1 MTRQVVACLLVLAAL
16 SGCGREQPVGPV
28 AGELVVSLNSPGAT
42 DGAVLLRL
50 VGEITAVTPVG
61 NYRVESA
68 PIGSGITRIV
78 VAGTITSGPIARIA
92 VPDLAAA
99 AQYYGLVEQV
109 ADRHTFALRSTAG
122 YSVSVAP

>member
-1 MTRQVVACLLVLAAL
+1 MIRRVGPLLLAFAAML
-16 SGCGREQPVGPV
+16 GCGDKGPVGPV
-28 AGELVVSLNSPGAT
+28 AGELVVSLASAGGS
-42 DGAVLLRL
+42 DGAILLRL
-50 VGEITAVTPVG
+50 VGEITEVSAVG
-61 NYRVESA
+61 DYRVESA
-68 PIGSGITRIV
+68 SLGGGITRIL
-78 VAGTITSGPIARIA
+78 VAGTITSGPVARIA

>member
-1 MTRQVVACLLVLAAL
+1 MIRRLMALSLVVVAVL
-16 SGCGREQPVGPV
+16 GCGRKDPVGPV
-28 AGELVVSLNSPGAT
+28 AGELVVSLTSPGAT
-42 DGAVLLRL
+42 DGAILLRV
-50 VGEITAVTPVG
+50 VGEVTEVTAAG

-68 PIGSGITRIV
+68 PIGGGITRIV

-99 AQYYGLVEQV
+99 GQYHGLVEQV